1 MDEQRQASTLADCA
15 REIGHDFDDPSLLE
29 AALTHPSVDG
39 GGRDRNG
46 RVRLNYER
54 LEFLGDRVLGLAVAD
69 QLYHRFPGESEG
81 ALARRFAA
89 LVRRETLARVAEML
103 SLGRYLRLSRG
114 EDDSGGRR
122 NPANLADACEAVI
135 AALYLDGGFD
145 TARRFVERY
154 WAPLMEEDLRPPKD
168 PKTALQEWAQARGL
182 EAPVY
187 TVIGREGPDHAPSF
201 RVRALV
207 ARLGAEEATGASK
220 RIAEQAA
227 AQSLLSRAEGRG
239 GDQK

>member
-1 MDEQRQASTLADCA
+1 MDEQRQATTLAECA

-89 LVRRETLARVAEML
+89 LVRRESLARVAEML
-103 SLGRYLRLSRG
+103 SLGR
-114 EDDSGGRR
+114 
-122 NPANLADACEAVI
+122 
-135 AALYLDGGFD
+135 
-145 TARRFVERY
+145 
-154 WAPLMEEDLRPPKD
+154 
-168 PKTALQEWAQARGL
+168 
-182 EAPVY
+182 
-187 TVIGREGPDHAPSF
+187 
-201 RVRALV
+201 
-207 ARLGAEEATGASK
+207 
-220 RIAEQAA
+220 
-227 AQSLLSRAEGRG
+227 
-239 GDQK
+239 

>member
-1 MDEQRQASTLADCA
+1 
-15 REIGHDFDDPSLLE
+15 
-29 AALTHPSVDG
+29 
-39 GGRDRNG
+39 
-46 RVRLNYER
+46 
-54 LEFLGDRVLGLAVAD
+54 
-69 QLYHRFPGESEG
+69 
-81 ALARRFAA
+81 
-89 LVRRETLARVAEML
+89 
-103 SLGRYLRLSRG
+103 
-114 EDDSGGRR
+114 
-122 NPANLADACEAVI
+122 
-135 AALYLDGGFD
+135 
-145 TARRFVERY
+145 
-154 WAPLMEEDLRPPKD
+154 MEEDLRPPKD

-201 RVRALV
+201 RVRAQV